1 MNPILIR
8 YLISLFLLNFSY
20 TDGFQDWLQDNKNKL
35 KLPTQVSF
43 KAKIVTNDTDISEQK
58 EESCHLFLD
67 ASNNIYQLQILN
79 NIIYYDGNKTDRY
92 NSYSEQLFRYKTD
105 ELLSDV
111 IDKIISDDYF
121 FDISKYDSL
130 GLGTYEFKIDNN
142 ILNIHFS
149 DGENINIYYRDN
161 SFNCEFYDI
170 DIKILDNKS
179 FNDSLLYSKID
190 TTSIHSKNNF
200 FNFIK

>member
-1 MNPILIR
+1 
-8 YLISLFLLNFSY
+8 
-20 TDGFQDWLQDNKNKL
+20 
-35 KLPTQVSF
+35 
-43 KAKIVTNDTDISEQK
+43 
-58 EESCHLFLD
+58 
-67 ASNNIYQLQILN
+67 
-79 NIIYYDGNKTDRY
+79 
-92 NSYSEQLFRYKTD
+92 
-105 ELLSDV
+105 
-111 IDKIISDDYF
+111 IISDDYF

-190 TTSIHSKNNF
+190 TTSIYSKNNF